1 MNLVEGL
8 LSSPDKQSPPTTL
21 IFNIFFTIKNRQQ
34 FWNCVIASVGWALS
48 NCRWGVEPQGKNKKW
63 YWVEWV
69 WFIYRKPGVCWCYHV
84 DLFWFKK
91 TPKTLM
97 LFLLFVI
104 GRKCEVR
111 HNWKSLRTALTP
123 VNLLFCSSPS
133 LVLLTCTVTF
143 SSSGLTIRCR
153 QKLNKEMKVI
163 RRRSQRKVACINWTL
178 HTWILPD

>member
-34 FWNCVIASVGWALS
+34 FWNCVIASVGWATVG
-48 NCRWGVEPQGKNKKW
+48 GVWNLGGKIKSDTELNE
-63 YWVEWV
+63 Y
-69 WFIYRKPGVCWCYHV
+69 
-84 DLFWFKK
+84 DLFIENQEFADAIMLIFFGLKK